1 MPMTMP
7 ISTLHHSQETHPDTV
22 RREMCFWLDERYQDH
37 PPNPSAWNVYIQ
49 ERPNTQYYVK

>member
-1 MPMTMP
+1 MTMP